1 MSRKLAFLHTVSTLT
16 GLFSALAKEILP
28 ADVEIFHI
36 ADEALIKV
44 VLAQGGLSPF
54 IYRRVSD
61 DVAAAEQAGANV
73 VLLTCSSISPCA
85 ETARL
90 MTHVPVLK
98 VDEPMADMAIS
109 LGTRIGVV
117 ATAPTT
123 LKPTVELV
131 QVRAGLRGKKIKVEP
146 VLCQEAYVALWAGDM
161 DTHDRLVRE
170 TLQSLMSRSDAIML
184 AQASMARVLETIPA
198 EAQTIPILTS
208 PRLAVE
214 QARDVLNRVHPK
226 F

>member
-16 GLFSALAKEILP
+16 GLFNALAREILP
-28 ADVEIFHI
+28 ADTEVFHI
-36 ADEALIKV
+36 ADEALLKA

-61 DVAAAEQAGANV
+61 NAMAAEQAGASAM
-73 VLLTCSSISPCA
+73 LFTCSSISPCA

-90 MTHVPVLK
+90 MVNIPVLK
-98 VDEPMADMAIS
+98 VDEPMVNKAIA

-123 LKPTVELV
+123 LKPTTELV
-131 QVRAGLRGKKIKVEP
+131 QSRAAVMGKAVQVEAI
-146 VLCQEAYVALWAGDM
+146 LCQAAYTALSAGDV
-161 DTHDRLVRE
+161 DSHDRLVRE
-170 TLQSLMSRSDAIML
+170 ILESLMARSDVIVL

-198 EAQTIPILTS
+198 AAQTVPLLSS

-214 QARDVLNRVHPK
+214 QARDVLNKLVG
-226 F
+226 